1 MRISNVT
8 RLFCWA
14 SYEAAEATSV
24 LGWPGEARCVICGA
38 LLDRWQE
45 PKLKAFRLVIA
56 AQHRYPTVSVPPSFR
71 RNEIWRKAKR
81 QMQLA
86 AKNKSLE
93 VKPRLGRPLGSPN
106 DPRWL
111 WPSAGR
117 RRPAGFQL
125 ECEAGRR
132 KG

>member
-8 RLFCWA
+8 CLSCGA

-24 LGWPGEARCVICGA
+24 LGWPGEARCVTCSA
-38 LLDRWQE
+38 LLDRWHE

-56 AQHRYPTVSVPPSFR
+56 AQHRYPTVPTPPSFR
-71 RNEIWRKAKR
+71 RNEIWRRAKR
-81 QMQLA
+81 HIQSA

-93 VKPRLGRPLGSPN
+93 AKRRVGRKLGSPN

-111 WPSAGR
+111 WAIERGR
-117 RRPAGFQL
+117 VFWP
-125 ECEAGRR
+125 
-132 KG
+132 